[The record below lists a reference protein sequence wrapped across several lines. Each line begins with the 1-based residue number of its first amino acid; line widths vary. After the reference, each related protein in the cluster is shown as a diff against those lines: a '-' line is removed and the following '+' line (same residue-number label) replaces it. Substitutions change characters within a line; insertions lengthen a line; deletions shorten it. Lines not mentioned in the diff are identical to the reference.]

1 MARDF
6 KVIIA
11 EFITLF
17 LALGLIIF
25 SMIYFKMEEMSYRFS
40 CFTIIFYGIVEL
52 GFIATHLALN
62 KNYKLKQMITALF
75 SSYPIYGI
83 LLYYLEKYLAK
94 YNELIVMY
102 WLLFFIGIAV
112 LTIIFLLLNRFKKE
126 KKMSLQD
133 YMKNGKNNSQIK
145 WNKRKN

>member
-25 SMIYFKMEEMSYRFS
+25 SMIYFK
-40 CFTIIFYGIVEL
+40 I
-52 GFIATHLALN
+52 IATHLALN

-94 YNELIVMY
+94 YNELIAMY

-112 LTIIFLLLNRFKKE
+112 LTTIFLLLNRFKKE

-145 WNKRKN
+145 

>member
-25 SMIYFKMEEMSYRFS
+25 SMIYFKMDEMSYRFS

-102 WLLFFIGIAV
+102 WLLFFPD
-112 LTIIFLLLNRFKKE
+112 R
-126 KKMSLQD
+126 
-133 YMKNGKNNSQIK
+133 
-145 WNKRKN
+145 